1 MLAAREAVT
10 IRSLV
15 SGTSVS
21 TMALYTYFGGLP
33 GLWSA
38 VRQEGFTRLAARIE
52 EVHATED
59 PVHDLAALGAV
70 YMNNALADP
79 HLYRV
84 MFDADF
90 ELADPAA
97 ADATLHHLVVA
108 VERARDT
115 GRFRSD
121 IDPLTLATQ
130 TWLIGHG
137 AASLVTHGPLPAETI
152 ELTLPVLVALF
163 AAAGD
168 DTARCRRSVE
178 TGWRAQFPADA
189 GSIEPRP

>member
-1 MLAAREAVT
+1 MLVARETVT

-15 SGTSVS
+15 AGTGVS
-21 TMALYTYFGGLP
+21 TIAVYTYFDGLP

-38 VRQEGFTRLAARIE
+38 VRQEGFTRLAAQLDS
-52 EVHATED
+52 VHPTED
-59 PVHDLAALGAV
+59 AVHDLAALGAV
-70 YMNNALADP
+70 YLDNALAAP

-84 MFDADF
+84 MFEADF

-108 VERARDT
+108 VERAKDAS
-115 GRFRSD
+115 RFRPD

-137 AASLVTHGPLPAETI
+137 AASLVSNGPLPAETI
-152 ELTLPVLVALF
+152 ELTLPVLAALF
-163 AAAGD
+163 TAAGD

-178 TGWRAQFPADA
+178 AGWRSRFPTR
-189 GSIEPRP
+189 PRT